1 MSWSYNISQKPYIL
15 FKLIILVCHL
25 RRKHG
30 LSDLHLTRE
39 RWDSFVKWVNR
50 RIENLGCFRKGKAQR
65 ELYRIWYSKSRD
77 KLSCL
82 LDMLHYVLSHP
93 DARAFLRN
101 RSYLTD
107 AAAQIAA
114 ESETLFVN

>member
-1 MSWSYNISQKPYIL
+1 
-15 FKLIILVCHL
+15 
-25 RRKHG
+25 
-30 LSDLHLTRE
+30 
-39 RWDSFVKWVNR
+39 
-50 RIENLGCFRKGKAQR
+50 
-65 ELYRIWYSKSRD
+65 
-77 KLSCL
+77 LSCL